1 MNTLVVVPCGIY
13 KIWKK
18 YPNAGPTPAKDVYKG
33 APFKVYKEY
42 AETFSDQWV
51 ILSAIYGFI
60 NPDFIIPEDY
70 NVSFNNPSTN
80 PISLKEL
87 IIQVNTKLSKFDC
100 VIALGGKTYADITR
114 KVFEETGIPVKT
126 PTRGLSIGLAMCK
139 VKKAIREGRPLDC

>member
-18 YPNAGPTPAKDVYKG
+18 YSNAGPTPAKNVYKG

-51 ILSAIYGFI
+51 ILSAKYGFI

-70 NVSFNNPSTN
+70 NVSFTNPSTN

-87 IIQVNTKLSKFDC
+87 IIQVNTRLNKFNC
-100 VIALGGKTYADITR
+100 VIALGGKTYTEITR
-114 KVFEETGIPVKT
+114 KAFEETGIPIKT
-126 PTRGLSIGLAMCK
+126 PTIGLTIDFAMGK
-139 VKKAIREGRPLDC
+139 VKKATREGRPLDC